1 MSERNNDRSGRW
13 RNRTV
18 AFRVSEEEAR
28 QLDMLVSISGLTKQD
43 YITSKLLDRRVTVE
57 PSSRI
62 QRNLAGVMKEV
73 LAELERADP
82 SELTQEL
89 QEAIAML
96 ARVFVGLGEGPP
108 GTRSGP
114 YSFSVAGRPRP
125 GREAAFGRLRFGR
138 ALRRRRGAMKGPNS
152 YFGDM
157 VRTERLLREHG
168 FDHWPTEDELVRYL
182 FATNDRLDAVCNAM
196 NAELV
201 QDIRGNWQV
210 VPKGRVMG

>member
-62 QRNLAGVMKEV
+62 QRNLAGGMREV
-73 LAELERADP
+73 LAELERADH

-96 ARVFVGLGEGPP
+96 ARVFVGLGDEPREPARDPILLLSPEGL
-108 GTRSGP
+108 GP
-114 YSFSVAGRPRP
+114 
-125 GREAAFGRLRFGR
+125 EGR
-138 ALRRRRGAMKGPNS
+138 APSGGSASDGRYGG
-152 YFGDM
+152 GG
-157 VRTERLLREHG
+157 VR
-168 FDHWPTEDELVRYL
+168 
-182 FATNDRLDAVCNAM
+182 
-196 NAELV
+196 
-201 QDIRGNWQV
+201 
-210 VPKGRVMG
+210 

>member
-82 SELTQEL
+82 SEVTQEL

-96 ARVFVGLGEGPP
+96 ARVFVGLGEE
-108 GTRSGP
+108 
-114 YSFSVAGRPRP
+114 PREP
-125 GREAAFGRLRFGR
+125 ARDPILLLSPEGLGLEGRLPSDGSASDGR
-138 ALRRRRGAMKGPNS
+138 YGG
-152 YFGDM
+152 GG
-157 VRTERLLREHG
+157 VR
-168 FDHWPTEDELVRYL
+168 
-182 FATNDRLDAVCNAM
+182 
-196 NAELV
+196 
-201 QDIRGNWQV
+201 
-210 VPKGRVMG
+210 

>member
-18 AFRVSEEEAR
+18 AFRVSEEAR
-28 QLDMLVSISGLTKQD
+28 HLDMLVSISGLTKQD

-96 ARVFVGLGEGPP
+96 ARVFVGLGDEPREPARDPILLLSPEGL
-108 GTRSGP
+108 GL
-114 YSFSVAGRPRP
+114 
-125 GREAAFGRLRFGR
+125 EGRLPSDGSASDGR
-138 ALRRRRGAMKGPNS
+138 YGG
-152 YFGDM
+152 GG
-157 VRTERLLREHG
+157 VR
-168 FDHWPTEDELVRYL
+168 
-182 FATNDRLDAVCNAM
+182 
-196 NAELV
+196 
-201 QDIRGNWQV
+201 
-210 VPKGRVMG
+210 

>member
-18 AFRVSEEEAR
+18 AFRVSEEEEAR

-62 QRNLAGVMKEV
+62 QRNLSGVMKEV

-89 QEAIAML
+89 QESIATL
-96 ARVFVGLGEGPP
+96 ARVFVGLGEEPREPDRDPILLLSPEGLGLEGGSP
-108 GTRSGP
+108 SD
-114 YSFSVAGRPRP
+114 GRYGGGGMR
-125 GREAAFGRLRFGR
+125 
-138 ALRRRRGAMKGPNS
+138 
-152 YFGDM
+152 
-157 VRTERLLREHG
+157 
-168 FDHWPTEDELVRYL
+168 
-182 FATNDRLDAVCNAM
+182 
-196 NAELV
+196 
-201 QDIRGNWQV
+201 
-210 VPKGRVMG
+210 